1 MVTAITFLNVERGK
15 INEVAEGL
23 VELEGVSE
31 VYSVGGRYDLI
42 AIIRVKHNDDLA
54 DVVTE
59 HIRQI
64 EGIQKTETMLA
75 FRAFSRHALEEMF
88 SIGMEEVS

>member
-1 MVTAITFLNVERGK
+1 MVTAITLMNVERGK
-15 INEVAEGL
+15 INDVAEQL
-23 VELEGVSE
+23 VELDGVSE

-42 AIIRVKHNDDLA
+42 SIIRVKHTDDLA

-59 HIRQI
+59 HIRKI
-64 EGIQKTETMLA
+64 DGIQKTETMLA

-88 SIGMEEVS
+88 SIGMEA

>member
-15 INEVAEGL
+15 INEVAENL
-23 VELEGVSE
+23 VELAGVSE

-59 HIRQI
+59 HIRKI

-88 SIGMEEVS
+88 SIGMEEV

>member
-1 MVTAITFLNVERGK
+1 MVEIP
-15 INEVAEGL
+15 
-23 VELEGVSE
+23 GVSE

-42 AIIRVKHNDDLA
+42 AIIRVKHTDELA
-54 DVVTE
+54 EVVTE

-75 FRAFSRHALEEMF
+75 FRTFSRHALEEMF
-88 SIGMEEVS
+88 SIGMEA

>member
-1 MVTAITFLNVERGK
+1 MVTAITVLNVERDK
-15 INEVAEGL
+15 INDVAEQL
-23 VELEGVSE
+23 AELDGVSE

-59 HIRQI
+59 HIRKI
-64 EGIQKTETMLA
+64 DGIQKTETMLA
-75 FRAFSRHALEEMF
+75 FRAYSRHDLDDMF
-88 SIGMEEVS
+88 SIGMEEE